1 MKINEIRN
9 ELLGEMYYDIDHP
22 SGLKILIMP
31 KAGYTSTYAIFST
44 KYGSIDTVIE
54 TKDGS
59 FREIPEGTAH
69 FLEHKLFES
78 EDLDAFERF
87 AKTGA
92 SANAYTSFDRTG
104 YLFSCSANFKE
115 NLEILLDFVQNPYF
129 TQATVEKEQ
138 GIIGQEI
145 DMYKDIPDWEVLF
158 NCLRNMYHKHP
169 VRIDIAGT
177 QESIAQITADTLY
190 DCYNNFYNL
199 NNMVL
204 AIAGNTTVEEV
215 LEVADA
221 VLRPVEGKMAQR
233 KLTDE
238 PREVL
243 TDYCEKKLSV
253 ATPQFILGFK
263 EEWDTPERTA
273 KEEITMEILLDM
285 ITGPST
291 DLYKRLFDANLIN
304 HNFGFEYFTGF
315 GYSCVLFSGESND
328 PKKVSEEIKKEI
340 KAFRE
345 NGFDEKVFE
354 RTKKKL
360 YGRMIMGMNDVDVLA
375 NNMALSYFAGENVFT
390 DFETY
395 KTVTVED
402 IKEMLDKTL
411 DEKSST
417 LSVILP
423 NRGDLN
429 E

>member
-9 ELLGEMYYDIDHP
+9 DLLGEMYFDIDHP

-31 KAGYTSTYAIFST
+31 KAGYTSTYAIFAT
-44 KYGSIDTVIE
+44 KYGSIDTMIE

-145 DMYKDIPDWEVLF
+145 DMYKDIPDWEVMF
-158 NCLRNMYHKHP
+158 NCLRNMYHNLP

-177 QESIAQITADTLY
+177 QESIAQITADMLY

-215 LEVADA
+215 LEVADR
-221 VLRPVEGKMAQR
+221 VLKPVEGKMAQR
-233 KLTDE
+233 KVIEE

-243 TDYCEKKLSV
+243 ADYCEKKLSV
-253 ATPQFILGFK
+253 ATPQFMLGFK

-285 ITGPST
+285 ISGPST

-304 HNFGFEYFTGF
+304 NNFGFEYFTGF
-315 GYSCVLFSGESND
+315 GYSCVLFAGESND
-328 PKKVSEEIKKEI
+328 PKTVAEEIKKEI
-340 KAFRE
+340 KTFRE

-360 YGRMIMGMNDVDVLA
+360 YGRMIMGMNDVDGLA
-375 NNMALSYFAGENVFT
+375 NNMAVSYFANEDVFT

-402 IKEMLDKTL
+402 VREMLDKTL
-411 DEKSST
+411 DERYST

-423 NRGDLN
+423 N
-429 E
+429 

>member
-1 MKINEIRN
+1 MKINEIHN
-9 ELLGEMYYDIDHP
+9 SLLNEMYYDIDHP

-31 KAGYTSTYAIFST
+31 KAGYSSTYAIFAT
-44 KYGSIDTVIE
+44 KYGSIDTMIQM
-54 TKDGS
+54 KDGS

-69 FLEHKLFES
+69 FLEHKLFEC

-104 YLFSCSANFKE
+104 YLFSCSDNFKE

-145 DMYKDIPDWEVLF
+145 DMYKDVPDWEVMF
-158 NCLRNMYHKHP
+158 NCLRNMYHNLP

-177 QESIAQITADTLY
+177 QESIAQITADMLY

-204 AIAGNTTVEEV
+204 AIAGNTTVDEV
-215 LEVADA
+215 LEVADRM
-221 VLRPVEGKMAQR
+221 LKSVEGKMAQR
-233 KLTDE
+233 KLIDE
-238 PREVL
+238 PREVIS
-243 TDYCEKKLSV
+243 DYCEKKLSV
-253 ATPQFILGFK
+253 ATPQFMIGFK

-285 ITGPST
+285 ISGPSS
-291 DLYKRLFDANLIN
+291 DLYRRLFEFNLIN
-304 HNFGFEYFTGF
+304 NNFGFEYFTGF
-315 GYSCVLFSGESND
+315 GYSCVLFAGESND
-328 PKKVSEEIKKEI
+328 PKAVAEEVKKEI
-340 KAFRE
+340 RLFRE
-345 NGFDEKVFE
+345 KGIDVKAFE

-360 YGRMIMGMNDVDVLA
+360 YGRMIMGMNDVDGLA
-375 NNMALSYFAGENVFT
+375 NNMAVSYFAGEDVFT

-395 KTVTVED
+395 KFVTVDDVTE
-402 IKEMLDKTL
+402 ILNKTL
-411 DEKSST
+411 DEEYST

-423 NRGDLN
+423 N
-429 E
+429 